1 MIRKW
6 YEVSCD
12 SCGSA
17 EHFGGSLESAKKQAT
32 EVGWII
38 VGRLTFC
45 TIECQQRRQGKEN
58 NVHESSIGPI
68 KDEAS

>member
-12 SCGSA
+12 RCGCA
-17 EHFGGSLESAKKQAT
+17 EHFGGSLESVKRQAT
-32 EVGWII
+32 EVGWIV

-45 TIECQQRRQGKEN
+45 TESCMQRRHGADKNEKK
-58 NVHESSIGPI
+58 SSNTQI
-68 KDEAS
+68 KGAAS

>member
-12 SCGSA
+12 RCGSA
-17 EHFGGSLESAKKQAT
+17 EHFGGSVESVKKQAT

-45 TIECQQRRQGKEN
+45 TDACMQRKLGKDN
-58 NVHESSIGPI
+58 KTQKSSKSPI
-68 KDEAS
+68 REVD

>member
-17 EHFGGSLESAKKQAT
+17 EHFGGSVESVKKQAT

-45 TIECQQRRQGKEN
+45 TDACRQRRQGNEN
-58 NVHESSIGPI
+58 KVHESSRGPI
-68 KDEAS
+68 KDGSS